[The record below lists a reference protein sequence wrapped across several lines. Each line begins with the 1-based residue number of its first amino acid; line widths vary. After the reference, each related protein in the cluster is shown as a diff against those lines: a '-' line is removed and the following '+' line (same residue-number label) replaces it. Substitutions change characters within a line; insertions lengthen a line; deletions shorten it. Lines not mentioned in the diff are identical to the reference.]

1 MFNKLVSFNSLN
13 NIYYVLGT
21 LSPLNTFLLTE
32 EGKMDTNIEAGPPPW
47 GLTCFIVTQNGQS
60 GLNMNLFI
68 FKSQLY

>member
-32 EGKMDTNIEAGPPPW
+32 EGKMDTNIEAGPPP
-47 GLTCFIVTQNGQS
+47 CFIVTQNGQS